1 MSNPTFRL
9 TDREVCNFCCKN
21 ILFGQT
27 TILCNHCDLI
37 FHARCA
43 TPDNFE
49 QFRGKSYCR
58 SCTMKN
64 EIRRY
69 NPFFSMFDDLNPDK
83 FYDDEPPEFVE
94 SVEKLSKVLEDC
106 KNYSCNKFNTMVSTN
121 QNKENFTTCFI
132 NIDGAQTNFDSL
144 VTELNRINH
153 KFSIVAIA
161 ETNINSS
168 EKDLYIYKS
177 FYTAC
182 LRIILRYTN
191 PKLKIKRRVQVS
203 ACIFITI

>member
-1 MSNPTFRL
+1 MSNTTMRL
-9 TDREVCNFCCKN
+9 ASTTNREVCNFCSKN

-27 TILCNHCDLI
+27 TILCNNCDLI
-37 FHARCA
+37 FHARCT

-49 QFRGKSYCR
+49 QFRGKPYCT

-106 KNYSCNKFNTMVSTN
+106 KNYSCNKFNKMVTTN
-121 QNKENFTTCFI
+121 QIKENFTTCFI

-153 KFSIVAIA
+153 
-161 ETNINSS
+161 
-168 EKDLYIYKS
+168 
-177 FYTAC
+177 
-182 LRIILRYTN
+182 
-191 PKLKIKRRVQVS
+191 
-203 ACIFITI
+203 